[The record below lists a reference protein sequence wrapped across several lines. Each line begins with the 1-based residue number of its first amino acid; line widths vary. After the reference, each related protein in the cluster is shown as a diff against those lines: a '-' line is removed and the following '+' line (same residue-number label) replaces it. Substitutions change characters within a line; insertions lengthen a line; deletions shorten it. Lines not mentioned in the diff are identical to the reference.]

1 MKNKSA
7 VKIFLLLIVI
17 FSIPYGVYY
26 SYNNYKLT
34 TADCAP
40 LHNDGRIDDFIKCLK
55 DGAKLGHS
63 GKRAYLAVLYMEGE
77 YVNRDYAESVKW
89 ARSAAKYDNRI
100 AQNLLGVAYQNGLGV
115 ERNYE
120 IAVDWYQKAADQGL
134 PTAMFNLGAM
144 YYNGFGVQ
152 KDEKK
157 AMALITK
164 AAELGEP
171 NAIAL
176 LK

>member
-1 MKNKSA
+1 LKQKTALIIIS
-7 VKIFLLLIVI
+7 VLLVMFFIA
-17 FSIPYGVYY
+17 SGVHY

-34 TADCAP
+34 TADCVP
-40 LHNDGRIDDFIKCLK
+40 LHTDGRTDDFIKCLK
-55 DGAKLGHS
+55 DGARLGHS

-77 YVNRDYAESVKW
+77 YVKRDYAESVKW

-120 IAVDWYQKAADQGL
+120 IAVDWYQKAADQEL
-134 PTAMFNLGAM
+134 PTAMFNL
-144 YYNGFGVQ
+144 
-152 KDEKK
+152 
-157 AMALITK
+157 ALITK

-176 LK
+176 MK